1 MSTTIEPRTEEA
13 AHIAAPAAPPER
25 RDTPAASGSG
35 WLLPLVTVAAWV
47 GLVSLVFAVAPPPD
61 PDAPVDVLSVVLSEV
76 FWFSA
81 LGTLAGLVTRSRWAH
96 GLTVVGGVTL
106 AAGAVV
112 CFAAGHTGAWIAVQA
127 LAGVGLATVGAAGLR
142 VTT

>member
-1 MSTTIEPRTEEA
+1 MSTTIEPATDDA
-13 AHIAAPAAPPER
+13 TQIAAPAAPPER
-25 RDTPAASGSG
+25 RNPAATSGSG

-61 PDAPVDVLSVVLSEV
+61 PDAPVDMLSVVLSEV

-81 LGTLAGLVTRSRWAH
+81 LGTLAALVTRSRWAY
-96 GLTVVGGVTL
+96 GLTAVGGVTL

-112 CFAAGHTGAWIAVQA
+112 CFAGGHTGAWIAVQA
-127 LAGVGLATVGAAGLR
+127 LAGVGLATVGGASLR
-142 VTT
+142 ATS